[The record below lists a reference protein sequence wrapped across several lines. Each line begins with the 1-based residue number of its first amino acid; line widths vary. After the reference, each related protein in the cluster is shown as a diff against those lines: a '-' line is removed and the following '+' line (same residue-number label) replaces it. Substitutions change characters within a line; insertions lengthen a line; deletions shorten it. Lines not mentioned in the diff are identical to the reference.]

1 VIDSSQKAGSMRR
14 EYGIPPFA
22 ATCSQTGLA
31 ITGQVVIPCDET
43 KLQGANMP
51 ATKPSTPVGPMDGIR
66 IVDLTIAL
74 SGPWA
79 VGILADQG
87 ASVIKV
93 ETPGIGDLGR
103 WMGVARGGI
112 SAMAQVANRGKRS
125 IAVNLREPAGQAI
138 VQELAAR
145 ADVFVQNFRPG
156 VAERLGVG
164 AEALRGANPKLI
176 YVSINGFGTSGP
188 YRDKSA
194 YDPVVQCYGGLAAT
208 QAGRETGDPEL
219 IRHTAADKITA
230 LTASQAISAALF
242 ARERGAGGQHVEIPM
257 LDAVVNFV
265 WADAAGNEVLR
276 DSDGSQPSSFMSP
289 LRLWKFMD
297 GWGIAAPVSDDDIAG
312 ICRALRVEGW
322 DAPEVRTIVARRQ
335 NPEAYVALVERMNAA
350 AENFTTAE
358 AMARMEAEKAPC
370 GAVLATHEL
379 ADDPHV
385 RATGLLVDSV
395 HPVAGRLRQ
404 PRPAARFERTPAK
417 LGGPAPTLGQQTDE
431 ILAELGRG
439 DEIATLRADG
449 IVA

>member
-1 VIDSSQKAGSMRR
+1 
-14 EYGIPPFA
+14 
-22 ATCSQTGLA
+22 
-31 ITGQVVIPCDET
+31 
-43 KLQGANMP
+43 
-51 ATKPSTPVGPMDGIR
+51 MDGIR

-103 WMGVARGGI
+103 WVGVARGGI
-112 SAMAQVANRGKRS
+112 SAMAQMANRGKRS
-125 IAVNLREPAGQAI
+125 IAVNLREPTGQAI
-138 VQELAAR
+138 VQQLAAR
-145 ADVFVQNFRPG
+145 ADVFAQNFRPG

-164 AEALRGANPKLI
+164 VEQLRAANPELI
-176 YVSINGFGTSGP
+176 YVSINGFGSTGP

-194 YDPVVQCYGGLAAT
+194 YDSVVQCYGGLAAT
-208 QAGRETGDPEL
+208 QADVETGDPQL
-219 IRHTAADKITA
+219 IYHAAADKITA
-230 LTASQAISAALF
+230 LTASQAIAAALF

-276 DSDGSQPSSFMSP
+276 DSDGSQPSSFSYGQ
-289 LRLWKFMD
+289 RLWKFKD
-297 GWGIAAPVSDDDIAG
+297 GWGLATPVSDDDVAG
-312 ICRALRVEGW
+312 ICRALGVE
-322 DAPEVRTIVARRQ
+322 
-335 NPEAYVALVERMNAA
+335 VALMERIYAA

-358 AMARMEAEKAPC
+358 AMRRLEAEKAPC

-379 ADDPHV
+379 ADDPQV
-385 RATGLLVDSV
+385 KATGLLVDSE

-404 PRPAARFERTPAK
+404 PRPAAHFERTPAH

-431 ILAELGRG
+431 ILEELGRG
-439 DEIATLRADG
+439 DEISKLREAG
-449 IVA
+449 VVA